1 MSLHFNLPAAISS
14 NSPSILAV
22 KLKSITF
29 SKCNFK
35 KSVTT
40 KPKSVGDNL
49 FFSAPVI
56 SEAVSC
62 LITSFLSKVKIW

>member
-1 MSLHFNLPAAISS
+1 MSLHNNLPAAISS

-22 KLKSITF
+22 KLKSMTF
-29 SKCNFK
+29 EKCNFK

-56 SEAVSC
+56 SEEVTVDISS
-62 LITSFLSKVKIW
+62 LLFKDRI